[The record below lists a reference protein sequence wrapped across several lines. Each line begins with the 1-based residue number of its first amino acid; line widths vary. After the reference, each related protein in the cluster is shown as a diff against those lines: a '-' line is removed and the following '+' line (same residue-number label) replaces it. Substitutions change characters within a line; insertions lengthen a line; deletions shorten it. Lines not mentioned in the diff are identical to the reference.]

1 MRFLRGRC
9 DAVRLGERV
18 TSLPLRVRAWLSDP
32 RRRLRNF
39 ADPDALLF
47 GAQVATLVSMVASIA
62 TRAWYEHIWVA
73 ILLLVLAGVVWSPAL
88 RRRQERCWW
97 FAYVGGIYAYTLARS
112 YADDT
117 GVAIRTDYVAEFDRW
132 LFLGVQ
138 PVEWLQRRLF
148 DPTDVSPLDW
158 AMVWVHWSF
167 FVVPH
172 VFAVVVFLF
181 WRRSFP
187 QYVGL
192 IVGTMFFGLLFF
204 FLVPTAPPWLASQ
217 WGEIGRVY
225 RIMDFVGG
233 EVSLAT
239 YRRFYA
245 SLGEPNSVAAVPSIH
260 MGVTYALYLWTRFR
274 VPALASVFL
283 VYSGLMAFALVY
295 LGEHY
300 VLDLLVGIGV
310 ATVSAVVVDS
320 VATARARRPA
330 EATVPEV
337 AWRG

>member
-1 MRFLRGRC
+1 M
-9 DAVRLGERV
+9 AERR
-18 TSLPLRVRAWLSDP
+18 SRVGTRIGNP
-32 RRRLRNF
+32 RRRLKNF
-39 ADPDALLF
+39 ADPEAVLF
-47 GAQVATLVSMVASIA
+47 GAQAAMVVAMVASIA

-73 ILLLVLAGVVWSPAL
+73 ILLLALAAVVWWPAL

-117 GVAIRTDYVAEFDRW
+117 GIPIRSEYVAEFDRW

-148 DPTDVSPLDW
+148 DPTSVSPLDW

-172 VFAVVVFLF
+172 VFAVAVYLL
-181 WRRSFP
+181 WKRWFP
-187 QYVGL
+187 QYVAL
-192 IVGTMFFGLLFF
+192 MVATMFLGLVFF
-204 FLVPTAPPWLASQ
+204 FLLPTAPPWLASQ

-260 MGVTYALYLWTRFR
+260 MGVTYALYLWARFR

-283 VYSGLMAFALVY
+283 VYAGIMAFALVY

-310 ATVSAVVVDS
+310 ATVAAAVVDS
-320 VATARARRPA
+320 VATARARRPV
-330 EATVPEV
+330 EAALPEV
-337 AWRG
+337 VWRG